1 MSEFTGQAIRTI
13 LGAFGAMFCTV
24 GFANS
29 FGVFEEYYLEN
40 QLADQSES
48 NISWIG
54 ALEVFFIFAG
64 SIVTGPFL
72 DMFGPEAMFWIGS
85 IGTVFSVMMTSL
97 CHELYQFILAQGI
110 LLGISMTL
118 ILCPTVAVISQN
130 FKQHRAAAMGITI
143 AGSSLG
149 GVVWPIAAHE
159 LFEKPNVGFGWTMRI
174 IGFIMLPILVMA
186 CLVIRPPKE
195 QKGLR
200 EQQQHQE
207 TTQPPSTPQQSR
219 ASLQQLQQ
227 MSDEGASRSPVSIT
241 EKKQSPPRRFYLSPL
256 KSPTIQLCCL
266 AFFLAYFSMFTPI
279 FFITSYSSTLGLS
292 STFSFYT
299 TSIVNG
305 ASLFGRVLP
314 GFAADRYGKFNC
326 CILATLFSGII
337 SLCWTKATSEAGVG
351 VFIAAYGFSSG
362 AILSLQQ
369 ACAAQ
374 VSSSASM
381 GTAIGTVMAATS
393 LSGLAGI
400 PVSGELAGK
409 YGFLALSIYSGVSM
423 LVGTVILIAARI
435 AQEKRLL
442 AIV

>member
-1 MSEFTGQAIRTI
+1 MSEFTGQATRTI
-13 LGAFGAMFCTV
+13 VGAFGAMLCTV

-29 FGVFEEYYLEN
+29 FGVFEEYYIEN
-40 QLADQSES
+40 QLADQSQS

-72 DMFGPEAMFWIGS
+72 DIFGPEVMFWIGS
-85 IGTVFSVMMTSL
+85 VGTVFSVMMTSL
-97 CHELYQFILAQGI
+97 CKELYQFILAQGI

-118 ILCPTVAVISQN
+118 ILCPTVAVIGQY

-149 GVVWPIAAHE
+149 GVIWPIAAHE
-159 LFEKPNVGFGWTMRI
+159 MFQKPNLGFGWAMRI

-186 CLVIRPPKE
+186 CLCVRPPREQKAKE
-195 QKGLR
+195 QN
-200 EQQQHQE
+200 QE
-207 TTQPPSTPQQSR
+207 VIQPPSTPQQPSGTDIQH
-219 ASLQQLQQ
+219 LP
-227 MSDEGASRSPVSIT
+227 DEGASRSPDNT
-241 EKKQSPPRRFYLSPL
+241 EKQKRGPPRRFDLSPL

-266 AFFLAYFSMFTPI
+266 AFFFVYFSMFTPI
-279 FFITSYSSTLGLS
+279 FFVTSYSSTLGLS

-314 GFAADRYGKFNC
+314 GFVADRYGKFNC

-337 SLCWTKATSEAGVG
+337 SLCWTKAVSEAGVG

-400 PVSGELAGK
+400 PISGELAGK

-435 AQEKRLL
+435 AQEKRLF
-442 AIV
+442 AVV